1 MKLIRV
7 GAERVLGRAP
17 ARAPRHGGAYVASI
31 RIVRIYF
38 VLIAKLLTS
47 QASQRILWYL
57 IRNARNTARQVV
69 HPRISFRL

>member
-1 MKLIRV
+1 MKRIRV
-7 GAERVLGRAP
+7 GAEKVLGRAP
-17 ARAPRHGGAYVASI
+17 AACTRHGGAYVASI

-57 IRNARNTARQVV
+57 IRNARNTACQVV
-69 HPRISFRL
+69 KPRLSYRL